1 MSINKKI
8 AETENRPQKLNLP
21 PEQRIKIS
29 PNWKLPPPFKKNW
42 PWKTN
47 ILYNYLGYFY
57 HIIIEIFLSKK
68 IDLIWYC
75 NVFFNREYNKSYT
88 SSSSSIHL
96 EVNRSSIIL
105 NYLGY
110 TRGGL
115 GAGPPP
121 TRAPALRRGG
131 RHGGLI

>member
-1 MSINKKI
+1 MFKGAKKSFRTSRKLF
-8 AETENRPQKLNLP
+8 ALCPQP
-21 PEQRIKIS
+21 CSMTICAPELFSDKRS
-29 PNWKLPPPFKKNW
+29 C
-42 PWKTN
+42 KTN